1 MSFTSPHLALGLAT
15 MATLALAAPAAHAQ
29 ADRQYSSSYKRD
41 SRLPDNTFS
50 YSSAMDSNKET
61 SWQVD
66 PEKDNLKQW
75 IEIDIPASKVDKLGV
90 VIGWDKTEDTFK
102 DYARLKSAEVVVFEK
117 INATERKQLG
127 TGSVEFKDE
136 RGWQIVDL
144 DNVHVGELGGI
155 VRVEVKEVYPGIDF
169 TNLAVSE
176 VRVHLEEFPAETV
189 QLNNVPKAAD
199 ESSHDA
205 SMAVDG
211 NDRTYF
217 VAEGKTTE
225 IAIEAPG
232 YGVASVGITPGPST
246 HARPKTVKIKS
257 TVLAQEMVHEIPEDA
272 KGQQWVLIPIV
283 KGYTGGAW
291 GEVVVEVT
299 DTWPGSKEDAP
310 LAIGELRMNA
320 ATIEEF

>member
-1 MSFTSPHLALGLAT
+1 MSLPSKHLSLGLAAL
-15 MATLALAAPAAHAQ
+15 ATLALVAPTAHAQ

-75 IEIDIPASKVDKLGV
+75 IEIDIPAAKVDKLGV
-90 VIGWDKTEDTFK
+90 VIGWDKSEDTFK
-102 DYARLKSAEVVVFEK
+102 DYARLKAAKVEVFEK
-117 INATERKQLG
+117 INASERKQLG
-127 TGSVEFKDE
+127 TSEVTFEDK
-136 RGWQIVDL
+136 RGWQIVEL
-144 DNVHVGELGGI
+144 DNLQVGEYGGI
-155 VRVEVKEVYPGIDF
+155 VRINVTEVYPGIDF

-189 QLNNVPKAAD
+189 QLNNVPKSAD
-199 ESSHDA
+199 EANHDG

-217 VAEGKTTE
+217 VAEGKTAE

-232 YGVASVGITPGPST
+232 YGVATVGLTPGPAT
-246 HARPKTVKIKS
+246 HARPKTVKVKS
-257 TVLAQEMVHEIPEDA
+257 SVLAQEEVHEIPEDA
-272 KGQQWVLIPIV
+272 KGQQWLLIPIV

-291 GEVVVEVT
+291 GEVVIEVT
-299 DTWPGSKEDAP
+299 DTWPGSKPDAP
-310 LAIGELRMNA
+310 LAIAELRMNA